1 MIELVL
7 SAAID
12 CPNQSCP
19 TVCSIHLQF
28 LPSIRDQIS
37 IPSWR
42 IFVLTLTI
50 FQGTMCKLC
59 TPHCVFV
66 QKISGFFV
74 FSLIYNNGFLVVCYV
89 LYITTL
95 FFKFSGYNVWLHFR
109 CLMSYVTAIQQH
121 TNFWRIAKP
130 IYFHYCIRQKTTK
143 RGFWGNLLASRSWGL
158 RFKLR
163 ASI

>member
-50 FQGTMCKLC
+50 FQGTMYKLC
-59 TPHCVFV
+59 TPHWVFV

-74 FSLIYNNGFLVVCYV
+74 FSLIDNNGFLVLFVMYC
-89 LYITTL
+89 ITTL
-95 FFKFSGYNVWLHFR
+95 FLSLVVIMCDFISGVLCH
-109 CLMSYVTAIQQH
+109 SYSTTH
-121 TNFWRIAKP
+121 KLLTNCQANLFP
-130 IYFHYCIRQKTTK
+130 LLYKTKNNET
-143 RGFWGNLLASRSWGL
+143 RFL
-158 RFKLR
+158 R
-163 ASI
+163 